1 MFRYHHRMR
10 YDQFREAL
18 TIALREAGLWMAG
31 DEAMETIELRSTT
44 RKWKV
49 YLGRGHGS
57 APSLST

>member
-1 MFRYHHRMR
+1 MR